1 MAPSPG
7 LGLGVLLSRGLAAPV
22 QATGPWPHVGL
33 SLVVPWASLAT
44 SLLAAKASSPSPHP
58 LASPLLPPSLNPW
71 QARPPP
77 TRTFQCNWGVENLN
91 SRTLPP

>member
-22 QATGPWPHVGL
+22 QALGPWPHVGL

-58 LASPLLPPSLNPW
+58 SAGPLPPPSLNPW
-71 QARPPP
+71 QARPPQNISV
-77 TRTFQCNWGVENLN
+77 RLGGWRI
-91 SRTLPP
+91 STLEHCPH